1 VKYLNSNVF
10 FSQLIPLFYQS
21 MKMVLIVEQGIKEK
35 FKIQLVLFESVI
47 FKTDLDFFEKILYN
61 EIIPCFL
68 VHDSY
73 YLMIKI
79 IHLIFKLRYY

>member
-1 VKYLNSNVF
+1 MKYLNSNVF

-21 MKMVLIVEQGIKEK
+21 MKMVLIVVQGIKEK

>member
-1 VKYLNSNVF
+1 MKYLNSNVF

>member
-21 MKMVLIVEQGIKEK
+21 MKMVLIVVQGIKEK

>member
-1 VKYLNSNVF
+1 MKYLNSNVF

-21 MKMVLIVEQGIKEK
+21 MKMVLIIVQGIKEK